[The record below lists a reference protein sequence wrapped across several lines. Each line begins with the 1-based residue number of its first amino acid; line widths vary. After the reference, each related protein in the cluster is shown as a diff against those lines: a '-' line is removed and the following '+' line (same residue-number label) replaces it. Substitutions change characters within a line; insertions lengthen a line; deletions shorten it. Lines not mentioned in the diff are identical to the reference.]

1 MSDDRANA
9 VALYTRVSTN
19 KQDEMLQ
26 LPRLRRLAETRGLTV
41 YREYMDEA
49 SGKDQNRPAWKDLM
63 RDAKEGCFGC
73 IMAVKLD
80 RVMRSVVNL
89 NTVMSQLKVYNVRLI
104 TEDMGEI
111 DPSKPNGKLIMQVIG
126 AIAEWERETIS
137 SRTKDSLEEKKA
149 QGIRLG
155 RKSRDDIPLAEI
167 AEMRASGL
175 SWNAIVKRTGIPKGT
190 LFSRKEEIEKYPVGK
205 GYPSEEAVGKG
216 RVDPGGSSI

>member
-1 MSDDRANA
+1 MSRQDT
-9 VALYTRVSTN
+9 VALYARVSTK
-19 KQDEMLQ
+19 KQDEELQ

-41 YREYMDEA
+41 YREYQDEA

-63 RDAKEGCFGC
+63 NDAREGKFGY
-73 IMAVKLD
+73 IMSVKLD
-80 RVMRSVVNL
+80 RVMRFVVNL

-137 SRTKDSLEEKKA
+137 SRTRDALDEKKA

-155 RKSRDDIPLAEI
+155 RKVRDDIPLSQI
-167 AEMRASGL
+167 AEYRRNGV
-175 SWNAIVKRTGIPKGT
+175 SWNSIVKLTGIPKGT
-190 LFSRKEEIEKYPVGK
+190 LFARKREIEDFLEG
-205 GYPSEEAVGKG
+205 SE
-216 RVDPGGSSI
+216 

>member
-1 MSDDRANA
+1 MSRQDT
-9 VALYTRVSTN
+9 VALYARVSTK
-19 KQDEMLQ
+19 KQDEELQ

-41 YREYMDEA
+41 YREYQDEA

-63 RDAKEGCFGC
+63 NDAREGKFGC
-73 IMAVKLD
+73 IMSVKLD
-80 RVMRSVVNL
+80 RVMRFVVNL

-137 SRTKDSLEEKKA
+137 SRTRDALDEKKA

-155 RKSRDDIPLAEI
+155 RKVRDDIPLSQI
-167 AEMRASGL
+167 AEYRRNGV
-175 SWNAIVKRTGIPKGT
+175 SWNSIVKLTGIPKGT
-190 LFSRKEEIEKYPVGK
+190 LFARKREIEDFLEG
-205 GYPSEEAVGKG
+205 SE
-216 RVDPGGSSI
+216 

>member
-1 MSDDRANA
+1 MSRQDT
-9 VALYTRVSTN
+9 VALYARVSTK
-19 KQDEMLQ
+19 KQDEELQ

-41 YREYMDEA
+41 YREYQDEA

-63 RDAKEGCFGC
+63 NDAREGKFGY
-73 IMAVKLD
+73 IMSVKLD
-80 RVMRSVVNL
+80 RVMRFVVNL

-137 SRTKDSLEEKKA
+137 SRTRDALDEKKA

-155 RKSRDDIPLAEI
+155 RKVRDDIPLSQI
-167 AEMRASGL
+167 AEYRRNGV
-175 SWNAIVKRTGIPKGT
+175 SWNSIVKLTGIPKGI
-190 LFSRKEEIEKYPVGK
+190 LFARKREIEDFLEG
-205 GYPSEEAVGKG
+205 SE
-216 RVDPGGSSI
+216 

>member
-1 MSDDRANA
+1 MSRQDT
-9 VALYTRVSTN
+9 VALYARVSTK
-19 KQDEMLQ
+19 KQDEELQ

-41 YREYMDEA
+41 YREYQDEA

-63 RDAKEGCFGC
+63 NDAREGKFGY
-73 IMAVKLD
+73 IMSVKFD
-80 RVMRSVVNL
+80 RVMRFVVNL

-137 SRTKDSLEEKKA
+137 SRTRDALDEKKA

-155 RKSRDDIPLAEI
+155 RKVRDDIPLSQI
-167 AEMRASGL
+167 AEYRRNGV
-175 SWNAIVKRTGIPKGT
+175 SWNSIVKLTGIPKGT
-190 LFSRKEEIEKYPVGK
+190 LFARKREIEDFLEG
-205 GYPSEEAVGKG
+205 SE
-216 RVDPGGSSI
+216 